1 MFRQKRLIP
10 TIIWFLTL
18 LSLPFATLAF
28 AQDDDD
34 DDDDDET
41 TEEEESTLEDEPME
55 EVTVTGSRLIRTT
68 YNNISP
74 LQIIDT
80 EVEREAGL
88 LDTAEILQ
96 KATQAQGQQIDLTY
110 TGYVLDNGPAAS
122 TISLRGLGASRSLVL
137 INGRRLAP
145 AGVEGAP
152 STPDLNLIPGALVQ
166 QYELLLDG
174 ASSVYGSDAVAGVVN
189 VILVKTFDG
198 LEVNVFADMDQF
210 SGKSSNNLALKWG
223 QNFDR
228 GFYGLAF
235 NYDFSEAVT
244 RADSPH
250 YKGCSHDA
258 EIDENGDV
266 RKASL
271 WFKYHYGMQWDDC
284 GYSGLQGAWVTSV
297 PFGPLFY
304 TPGRSN
310 GGWNDFSI
318 SRIRLGGRWFWTDE
332 DGDGYNDVTWRDH
345 APDANE
351 QFATLYPEFRRMNFM
366 SFGEYTFDGAA
377 NVTPFYEFTY
387 GSRESEHNGGGYQVF
402 PTVNALNP
410 FNPCNPLGEGVDC
423 GLAINEFFAKQSFRD
438 MVIEA
443 FGCDPGPGGSCDLS
457 RGPLGPLSAQPVVVI
472 EGDRNITTVDV
483 AQTRLVG
490 GLRFDMPWL
499 TWGARRGWTGEFF
512 ISYTDS
518 TGSTYRE
525 GIHED
530 RMAFALGNFSL
541 QGIPCDAAPGAP
553 IDPDDMAGCVPVNL
567 FAPSVMDFDHQGAFA
582 TQAERDYLFV
592 TREFDTTIEQTLV
605 SYYMTGNLYDLQ
617 GGTVAAGF
625 GAEWRKDEIDSI
637 PNQVAAD
644 GKFIH
649 FSADQGAAGSKTVQE
664 AFGEIEFPLIG
675 NMNFV
680 NELTVNL
687 STRYTDEEYSGDA
700 WTYSTKVAWRPFSS
714 LLIRGTKGTS
724 FRAPNLRELFLRAQ
738 TGFLSVFDPCVIP
751 TAAIDP
757 LTEEYLPDQDRRE
770 PHVLENCRNN
780 GADPFVMRG
789 FTAYS
794 VEIAAGGALD
804 LLPETSKS
812 ETWGFSFEQ
821 PFTNAFDLAIGGTV
835 YDLSIDD
842 TIIEPSAGFIVSDCY
857 YSETGNSP
865 YCQRITRDEGDD
877 PRMNYIHQ
885 GFINRDNERVRGIDL
900 NIAYSDTFTIFNRP
914 ITFGVDLITHKL
926 LERSDITITAI
937 ETRDEDVSEWYYP
950 RYQHRLTFRAEF
962 NEMRLSWNVRVL
974 GRQDQHDDFEDL
986 PGSVFRRTADTCLGP
1001 REESDIDPRVSGFFS
1016 DDDYVLCRDIGS
1028 ADFYWVH
1035 SVSFTMA
1042 RQNYYLNAGIRN
1054 VFDVEPPFV
1063 DGSEVFSRSNVPIGA
1078 GYDVL
1083 GRAAFLSFTYRI
1095 GGIF

>member
-1 MFRQKRLIP
+1 MFRQKRLLP
-10 TIIWFLTL
+10 NIIWFLTL
-18 LSLPFATLAF
+18 LSLPFGTLAF
-28 AQDDDD
+28 AQDDE
-34 DDDDDET
+34 DDEDDEEQ
-41 TEEEESTLEDEPME
+41 TEEEESTLATQDME
-55 EVTVTGSRLIRTT
+55 EMVVTGSRLIRST
-68 YNNISP
+68 YSNISP
-74 LQIIDT
+74 LQIVDS
-80 EVEREAGL
+80 EYEREAGL
-88 LDTAEILQ
+88 VDTAEILQ
-96 KATQAQGQQIDLTY
+96 KTTQAQGQQIDLTY

-152 STPDLNLIPGALVQ
+152 STPDLNLVPAALVQ

-189 VILVKTFDG
+189 VILTKDFDG
-198 LEVNVFADMDQF
+198 LEVNFFGDVDQF
-210 SGKSSNNLALKWG
+210 SRKYSNNLALKWG
-223 QNFDR
+223 QNYDR
-228 GFYGLAF
+228 GFFGMAL
-235 NYDFSEAVT
+235 NYDFNEAVT

-250 YKGCSHDA
+250 YAGCSHEA
-258 EIDENGDV
+258 EITQDGEI
-266 RKASL
+266 RKKSL
-271 WFKYHYGMQWDDC
+271 WFEYWYDMEWDDC
-284 GYSGLQGAWVTSV
+284 GYSGLQGAWVTGV

-310 GGWNDFSI
+310 GGWKDFSI
-318 SRIRLGGRWFWTDE
+318 SRIRLAGQWFWTDE
-332 DGDGYNDVTWRDH
+332 DGDGFNDVTWRDY

-351 QFATLYPEFRRMNFM
+351 QFATLIPEFRRVNFM
-366 SFGEYTFDGAA
+366 SYGEYTFDGDA

-402 PTVNALNP
+402 PSVHPLNP

-443 FGCDPGPGGSCDLS
+443 LGCDPGPGGSCDLS
-457 RGPLGPLSAQPVVVI
+457 QRPRGPVAAQPVVVI
-472 EGDRNITTVDV
+472 EGDRNITTVEV
-483 AQTRLVG
+483 AQTRYVG

-499 TWGARRGWTGEFF
+499 TWGSRGGWTAEFF

-518 TGSTYRE
+518 SGSTYRE

-530 RMAFALGNFSL
+530 RMAFALGNLSL
-541 QGIPCDAAPGAP
+541 AGVPCEAAPDAQ
-553 IDPDDMAGCVPVNL
+553 IAAEDMVGCVPVNL
-567 FAPSVMDFDHQGAFA
+567 FAPSVMDLDHQGAFA

-605 SYYMTGNLYDLQ
+605 SYYMTGNLYELQ

-649 FSADQGAAGSKTVQE
+649 FSADQGAAGSKNVQE

-675 NMNFV
+675 NMKFA

-687 STRYTDEEYSGDA
+687 STRYTEEEYSGDA
-700 WTYSTKVAWRPFSS
+700 WTYSTKVAWRPISS

-738 TGFLSVFDPCVIP
+738 TGFLSVFDPCAVP

-757 LTEEYLPDQDRRE
+757 ITNEYIPEQDRRE

-780 GADPFVMRG
+780 GADPLALIDG
-789 FTAYS
+789 FTVYS
-794 VEIAAGGALD
+794 VEIASGGALD
-804 LLPETSKS
+804 LLPETSQS
-812 ETWGFSFEQ
+812 ETWGFSFQQ

-835 YDLSIDD
+835 YDISIDD
-842 TIIEPSAGFIVSDCY
+842 TIVEPSAGFIISDCY
-857 YSETGNSP
+857 NSETGNSP
-865 YCQRITRDEGDD
+865 YCQRITRETDGP
-877 PRMNYIHQ
+877 PRMTYIHQ
-885 GFINRDNERVRGIDL
+885 GFINRDNETVRGIDL
-900 NIAYSDTFTIFNRP
+900 NVAFSDTITLFDRP
-914 ITFGVDLITHKL
+914 IQFGIDYIAHKL
-926 LERSDITITAI
+926 LERSDITITAE

-950 RYQHRLTFRAEF
+950 RYRHRLTFRAQF
-962 NEMRLSWNVRVL
+962 NQMRLSWNTRVL
-974 GRQDQHDDFEDL
+974 GRQDQHDDFEDAWSSV
-986 PGSVFRRTADTCLGP
+986 PERGSDTCLGP
-1001 REESDIDPRVSGFFS
+1001 EEGD
-1016 DDDYVLCRDIGS
+1016 VLCRDIGS
-1028 ADFYWVH
+1028 TDFYWIH
-1035 SVSFTMA
+1035 SVSFSMA
-1042 RQNYYLNAGIRN
+1042 RRDYFLNAGIRN

-1083 GRAAFLSFTYRI
+1083 GRAAFMSFTYRL
-1095 GGIF
+1095 GGVL

>member
-18 LSLPFATLAF
+18 LSLPFATFAF
-28 AQDDDD
+28 AQDDE
-34 DDDDDET
+34 DDDDEQA
-41 TEEEESTLEDEPME
+41 EEEDATQTDEEME
-55 EVTVTGSRLIRTT
+55 EVVVTGSRLKRST
-68 YNNISP
+68 YDNISP
-74 LQIIDT
+74 LQIIDS

-88 LDTAEILQ
+88 LDTADILQ

-122 TISLRGLGASRSLVL
+122 TISLRGLGASRSLILV
-137 INGRRLAP
+137 NGRRLAP

-152 STPDLNLIPGALVQ
+152 STPDLNLVPAALVQ

-189 VILVKTFDG
+189 VILSKDFDG
-198 LEVNVFADMDQF
+198 LEFNLFADLDQF

-223 QNFDR
+223 QNYDR
-228 GFYGLAF
+228 GFFGLALNF
-235 NYDFSEAVT
+235 DYNEAVT

-250 YKGCSHDA
+250 YAGCSHEA
-258 EIDENGDV
+258 EITQDGEI
-266 RKASL
+266 RKKSQ
-271 WFKYHYGMQWDDC
+271 WFEYWYGMKWDDC

-297 PFGPLFY
+297 PFGPLFH

-310 GGWNDFSI
+310 GGWKDFSI
-318 SRIRLGGRWFWTDE
+318 SRIRLAGQWFWTDE
-332 DGDGYNDVTWRDH
+332 DGDGYNDVSWRDYV
-345 APDANE
+345 ADANE
-351 QFATLYPEFRRMNFM
+351 QFATLIPEFRRLNFM
-366 SFGEYTFDGAA
+366 SYGEYTFDGAA

-402 PTVNALNP
+402 PRVHPLNP

-443 FGCDPGPGGSCDLS
+443 LGCDPGPGGSCDLS
-457 RGPLGPLSAQPVVVI
+457 QPPRGPVVAQPVVVI
-472 EGDRNITTVDV
+472 EGDRNITTVEV
-483 AQTRLVG
+483 AQTRIVG

-499 TWGARRGWTGEFF
+499 TWGARRGWSGELFV
-512 ISYTDS
+512 SYTDS
-518 TGSTYRE
+518 TGSTFRD

-530 RMAFALGNFSL
+530 RMAFALGNLSPL
-541 QGIPCDAAPGAP
+541 GVPCQAAPGAP
-553 IDPDDMAGCVPVNL
+553 IDPEDMVGCVPVNL
-567 FAPSVMDFDHQGAFA
+567 FAPSVMDLDHQGAFA
-582 TQAERDYLFV
+582 TQAERDYLFA

-605 SYYMTGNLYDLQ
+605 SYYMTGDIFDLQ

-637 PNQVAAD
+637 PNKVAAE

-675 NMNFV
+675 NMPFAS
-680 NELTVNL
+680 ELTVNL
-687 STRYTDEEYSGDA
+687 SSRYTDEEFSGDA
-700 WTYSTKVAWRPFSS
+700 WTYSTKVAWRPISS

-738 TGFLSVFDPCVIP
+738 TGFLSVFDPCAVP

-757 LTEEYLPDQDRRE
+757 ITNEYLPDQDRRE

-780 GADPFVMRG
+780 GADPLALRDG
-789 FTAYS
+789 FSVYS

-812 ETWGFSFEQ
+812 ETWGFSFRQ

-835 YDLSIDD
+835 YNISIDD
-842 TIIEPSAGFIVSDCY
+842 TIIEPSAGFIIGDCY
-857 YSETGNSP
+857 GSETGNSP
-865 YCQRITRDEGDD
+865 YCQRITREDD
-877 PRMNYIHQ
+877 DTPRISYIHQ
-885 GFINRDNERVRGIDL
+885 GFINRDNETVRGIDL
-900 NIAYSDTFTIFNRP
+900 NIAYSDTFTIFDRP
-914 ITFGVDLITHKL
+914 ISFGIDFITHKL
-926 LERSDITITAI
+926 LERSDITITAV
-937 ETRDEDVSEWYYP
+937 ESRDEDVSEWYYP
-950 RYQHRLTFRAEF
+950 RYRHRLTFRAQF
-962 NEMRLSWNVRVL
+962 NQMRLSWNTRIL
-974 GRQDQHDDFEDL
+974 GRQDQHDDFEDDW
-986 PGSVFRRTADTCLGP
+986 GSVPSRQSDTCLGP
-1001 REESDIDPRVSGFFS
+1001 DEGD
-1016 DDDYVLCRDIGS
+1016 VLCKDIGS
-1028 ADFYWVH
+1028 ADFYWIH
-1035 SVSFTMA
+1035 SVSFSMA
-1042 RQNYYLNAGIRN
+1042 RRDYFINAGIRN
-1054 VFDVEPPFV
+1054 VFDVEPPLV
-1063 DGSEVFSRSNVPIGA
+1063 DSSEVFSRSNVPIGA